1 MERFNMSY
9 KKEDYKAAFTDLYYW
24 IKEFVIMCAIV
35 LAIVTA
41 FFAIGGAFIY
51 CIVHYFAQSLCVLA
65 ILFFG
70 IKFWAV
76 LDAARAERQRVESK
90 EADKG
95 IKNRQMD
102 LFDDN

>member
-1 MERFNMSY
+1 MEKPMSY

-35 LAIVTA
+35 LAIVTVA
-41 FFAIGGAFIY
+41 CATGGAIVY
-51 CIVHYFAQSLCVLA
+51 CIVYYFTYSLCVFA
-65 ILFFG
+65 VLFFG

-76 LDAARAERQRVESK
+76 LDAVRAERQRLESK
-90 EADKG
+90 EANKG
-95 IKNRQMD
+95 TKNRQMD